1 MDILQ
6 PKTNRCNSV
15 NSLIKKVSDL
25 IGVAPLSE
33 VYSIKAYKV
42 QCTNAIQNNK

>member
-15 NSLIKKVSDL
+15 NSLIKKVSDPNWA
-25 IGVAPLSE
+25 APLSE

-42 QCTNAIQNNK
+42 QYTNTIRNNK